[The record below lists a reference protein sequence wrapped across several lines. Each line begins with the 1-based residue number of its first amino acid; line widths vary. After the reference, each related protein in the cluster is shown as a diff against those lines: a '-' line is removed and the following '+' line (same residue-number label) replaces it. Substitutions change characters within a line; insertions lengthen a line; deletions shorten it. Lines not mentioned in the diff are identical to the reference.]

1 MRPTERPLK
10 DTWRLVWCPL
20 QPLSDQSR
28 SQDETRWAA
37 GQQTHKGLIL
47 VTVRT
52 CDMLERWRCNQWCW
66 CGVSED
72 RRLMLV
78 MWRVQ
83 AGQTSS
89 AWWILSQTERRRRR
103 WFTSPRSRV
112 CKVVVCVV
120 GGRITNRTTLVWFG
134 GSDLG
139 GVLLHGTMGAV
150 RKLAEGQRF
159 NSEHEQ
165 EGESDS
171 QLPELRDPQL
181 LILRQTLF
189 LD

>member
-37 GQQTHKGLIL
+37 GQQTHKGLIV

-89 AWWILSQTERRRRR
+89 AWWILSHRRRGEEEGGLHHQGAEFVKLLFVWLVAESQTE
-103 WFTSPRSRV
+103 
-112 CKVVVCVV
+112 
-120 GGRITNRTTLVWFG
+120 LHWFG
-134 GSDLG
+134 LVDPTLEGCCCTAPWELWGSWQKVSGSTLSTSRR
-139 GVLLHGTMGAV
+139 V
-150 RKLAEGQRF
+150 
-159 NSEHEQ
+159 S
-165 EGESDS
+165 
-171 QLPELRDPQL
+171 
-181 LILRQTLF
+181 QTLSSLSSEILSCWF
-189 LD
+189 